1 MRHVREILRLRHS
14 AGLGHKPIAR
24 RVGVVASTV
33 REVLR
38 RAAAIGV
45 TWLRIPTK
53 SAGGSDFMSAPV
65 SDRSRPGV
73 ALAFWLV

>member
-1 MRHVREILRLRHS
+1 
-14 AGLGHKPIAR
+14 
-24 RVGVVASTV
+24 VVASTV